1 MNSKVQLGIKVVL
14 ILLSTYF
21 TYRIYNSIMQPI
33 KFQRIERVRI
43 CDVTEKL
50 ENIREAQ
57 LAFKT
62 ENGAFCSDINELVAF
77 VDTGVINI
85 IERKDT
91 SFMYYDKVYQKEMN
105 KDSLML
111 RVLGQEPVAVQLFG
125 DGFDAQTMLRIP
137 GTDSLFTMNAGKIN
151 KNAVDVA
158 TFDVSAPYST
168 VFADV
173 ADSYPQ
179 AFNKVANEALTIGS
193 LTEPTIS
200 GNYENTYCKSE

>member
-1 MNSKVQLGIKVVL
+1 
-14 ILLSTYF
+14 
-21 TYRIYNSIMQPI
+21 MQPI

-62 ENGAFCSDINELVAF
+62 ENGAFCSDINDLVAF

-105 KDSLML
+105 KDSVML

-158 TFDVSAPYST
+158 TFEVSAPYAT

-179 AFNKVANEALTIGS
+179 AFSKVANEALTIGS